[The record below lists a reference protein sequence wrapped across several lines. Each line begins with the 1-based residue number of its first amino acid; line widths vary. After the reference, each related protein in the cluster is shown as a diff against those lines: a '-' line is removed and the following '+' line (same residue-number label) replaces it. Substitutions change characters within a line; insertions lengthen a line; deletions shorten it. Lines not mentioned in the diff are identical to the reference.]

1 MFEKNIRA
9 LETENLLLKELDISD
24 VTENYVTWLNDED
37 INQFLQVRHQK
48 HTLKTTRDYVQNLKE
63 SEHNFLFGIFEKNNN
78 RHIGN
83 IRLTISHPIDKV
95 ANIGILIGE
104 KNSHGKGY
112 AKESI
117 LKVTEFGFK
126 KLNLKRIEAGFYENN
141 DSGINS
147 FLKCGYE
154 IDGILKSYW
163 IHNNKRVARILAS
176 VLNDKS

>member
-1 MFEKNIRA
+1 M
-9 LETENLLLKELDISD
+9 
-24 VTENYVTWLNDED
+24 
-37 INQFLQVRHQK
+37 
-48 HTLKTTRDYVQNLKE
+48 
-63 SEHNFLFGIFEKNNN
+63 
-78 RHIGN
+78 
-83 IRLTISHPIDKV
+83 
-95 ANIGILIGE
+95 
-104 KNSHGKGY
+104 
-112 AKESI
+112 
-117 LKVTEFGFK
+117 KVTEFGFK

>member
-95 ANIGILIGE
+95 ANIGI
-104 KNSHGKGY
+104 
-112 AKESI
+112 
-117 LKVTEFGFK
+117 
-126 KLNLKRIEAGFYENN
+126 
-141 DSGINS
+141 
-147 FLKCGYE
+147 
-154 IDGILKSYW
+154 
-163 IHNNKRVARILAS
+163 
-176 VLNDKS
+176 